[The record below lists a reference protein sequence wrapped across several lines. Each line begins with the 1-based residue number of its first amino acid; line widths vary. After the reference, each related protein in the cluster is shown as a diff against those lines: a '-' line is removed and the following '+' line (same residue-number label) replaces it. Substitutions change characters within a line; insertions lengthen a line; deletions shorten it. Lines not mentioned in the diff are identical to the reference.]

1 MGGRAE
7 SSAGPPGMRWV
18 ATFECCG
25 ERRKLS
31 HRGAAEDEVPLKLKY
46 LQMIPMSNFVRGCLR
61 FALLLPL
68 AAGVY
73 AVTRS
78 THASV
83 PQVQETEGEIVAN
96 LAGGRVIVHVAKDDL
111 VLFATIDHPIET
123 GAPPPRILSLD
134 TTHIG
139 ILLGA
144 SEWKEPAA
152 PQAIR
157 LDRDYQAVGRRD
169 PHYSDPSGA
178 EPDLETIGV
187 TFLERLRPLTSQL
200 HHKIEIKKDDPLFE
214 IVIIGFGANKYGPEV
229 WTVEYRIDQSEVGT
243 REGYLQTRILRPR
256 FEQLYPPEKKQP
268 RFVVEARYPDNIEA
282 PTVMELI
289 QSGDPRV
296 AKLRSSDPK
305 IDKAVELIS
314 KGQAQKADEAAS
326 TDFLRALLPLISDKA
341 TFTLGKM
348 QEQGGFDWI
357 VAPEEPV
364 EKTKNGGE
372 DNRPADAPS
381 LRKRPTPQR

>member
-1 MGGRAE
+1 MGGQLEKSHASFYA
-7 SSAGPPGMRWV
+7 SSGAPPGRQKFHIV
-18 ATFECCG
+18 TLG
-25 ERRKLS
+25 KS
-31 HRGAAEDEVPLKLKY
+31 YHGHSGYP
-46 LQMIPMSNFVRGCLR
+46 QMNSRSDLVRLCLR
-61 FALLLPL
+61 LALLLPL
-68 AAGVY
+68 TAGVY
-73 AVTRS
+73 TVAHSARAS
-78 THASV
+78 T

-134 TTHIG
+134 NTHIG

-152 PQAIR
+152 PQAVR
-157 LDRDYQAVGRRD
+157 LDRDYRSVGRRD
-169 PHYSDPSGA
+169 SHYADPSGA

-200 HHKIEIKKDDPLFE
+200 HHKIEMKKDDPLFE
-214 IVIIGFGANKYGPEV
+214 IVIVGFGANHYGPEV
-229 WTVEYRIDQSEVGT
+229 WTVEYRIEQSEIGT

-268 RFVVEARYPDNIEA
+268 RFLVETRYPDNLPG

-305 IDKAVELIS
+305 IEKAVDLIGR
-314 KGQAQKADEAAS
+314 GQAQKADDDAS
-326 TDFLRALLPLISDKA
+326 TDFLRALLPLISEKA
-341 TFTLGKM
+341 TFTMGKM

-364 EKTKNGGE
+364 EKTKGE
-372 DNRPADAPS
+372 DKDRPPEAPS

>member
-1 MGGRAE
+1 MNFK
-7 SSAGPPGMRWV
+7 SAIV
-18 ATFECCG
+18 
-25 ERRKLS
+25 RRCVRLT
-31 HRGAAEDEVPLKLKY
+31 PLL
-46 LQMIPMSNFVRGCLR
+46 
-61 FALLLPL
+61 AL

-73 AVTRS
+73 GF
-78 THASV
+78 THSARASA
-83 PQVQETEGEIVAN
+83 PQVQETESEIVAN
-96 LAGGRVIVHVAKDDL
+96 LAGRRVIVHVAKDDL

-134 TTHIG
+134 NTHIG

-157 LDRDYQAVGRRD
+157 LDRDYRAVGRRD
-169 PHYSDPSGA
+169 SHYADPTGA

-214 IVIIGFGANKYGPEV
+214 IVIVGFGANHYGPEV
-229 WTVEYRIDQSEVGT
+229 WTVEYRIEQSEVGT

-268 RFVVEARYPDNIEA
+268 RFLVEARYPDNLA
-282 PTVMELI
+282 GPTVMELI

-305 IDKAVELIS
+305 IEKAVDLIS
-314 KGQAQKADEAAS
+314 RGQAQKADDEAS
-326 TDFLRALLPLISDKA
+326 TDFMRALLPLISDKA
-341 TFTLGKM
+341 TFTMGKM

-364 EKTKNGGE
+364 EKAKG
-372 DNRPADAPS
+372 DDKDRPPDAPS

>member
-1 MGGRAE
+1 MALHKFHI
-7 SSAGPPGMRWV
+7 A
-18 ATFECCG
+18 AL
-25 ERRKLS
+25 RKTTYHGL
-31 HRGAAEDEVPLKLKY
+31 RYP
-46 LQMIPMSNFVRGCLR
+46 QMIPRTDFVQCCLR
-61 FALLLPL
+61 LALFLPL
-68 AAGVY
+68 SIGMAARAHG
-73 AVTRS
+73 
-78 THASV
+78 ASE

-111 VLFATIDHPIET
+111 ILFATIDHPIET

-134 TTHIG
+134 NTHIG

-144 SEWKEPAA
+144 SEWREPAA
-152 PQAIR
+152 PKAIR
-157 LDRDYQAVGRRD
+157 LDRDYQSVGRRD
-169 PHYSDPSGA
+169 PHYANPSGA

-229 WTVEYRIDQSEVGT
+229 WTVEYRIEQSEVGT

-268 RFVVEARYPDNIEA
+268 RFMVETRYPDNLSG

-296 AKLRSSDPK
+296 VKIRSSDPK
-305 IDKAVELIS
+305 IEKAVDLIS
-314 KGQAQKADEAAS
+314 RGQAQKADDDAS
-326 TDFLRALLPLISDKA
+326 TDFLRALLPLISEKA
-341 TFTLGKM
+341 TFTMGKM
-348 QEQGGFDWI
+348 QEMGGFDWI
-357 VAPEEPV
+357 VPPEEPV
-364 EKTKNGGE
+364 EKTKTGS
-372 DNRPADAPS
+372 DDKDRPAEAPS

>member
-1 MGGRAE
+1 MNSR
-7 SSAGPPGMRWV
+7 SD
-18 ATFECCG
+18 
-25 ERRKLS
+25 L
-31 HRGAAEDEVPLKLKY
+31 
-46 LQMIPMSNFVRGCLR
+46 VRCCLR
-61 FALLLPL
+61 LALLLPL
-68 AAGVY
+68 MVGVY
-73 AVTRS
+73 AVTRC
-78 THASV
+78 ARAAA

-134 TTHIG
+134 NTHIG
-139 ILLGA
+139 ILFGA

-152 PQAIR
+152 PKAIR

-169 PHYSDPSGA
+169 SHYADPSGA

-214 IVIIGFGANKYGPEV
+214 IVIVGFGAKHYGPEV
-229 WTVEYRIDQSEVGT
+229 WTVEYRIEQSEIGT
-243 REGYLQTRILRPR
+243 REGDLQTRILRPR

-268 RFVVEARYPDNIEA
+268 RFLVETRYPDNLPG

-305 IDKAVELIS
+305 IEKAVDLIS
-314 KGQAQKADEAAS
+314 RGQAQKADDDAS
-326 TDFLRALLPLISDKA
+326 ADFLRALLPLISDKA
-341 TFTLGKM
+341 TFSMGKM

-364 EKTKNGGE
+364 EKTKTEGG
-372 DNRPADAPS
+372 DKDRPADAPS

>member
-1 MGGRAE
+1 MNPR
-7 SSAGPPGMRWV
+7 SDLV
-18 ATFECCG
+18 
-25 ERRKLS
+25 RRS
-31 HRGAAEDEVPLKLKY
+31 
-46 LQMIPMSNFVRGCLR
+46 LR

-68 AAGVY
+68 MAGVY
-73 AVTRS
+73 ALTRS
-78 THASV
+78 AHASA

-134 TTHIG
+134 NTHIG

-144 SEWKEPAA
+144 SEWREPAA
-152 PQAIR
+152 PKPIR
-157 LDRDYQAVGRRD
+157 LDRDYQSVGRRD
-169 PHYSDPSGA
+169 SHYADPSGA

-200 HHKIEIKKDDPLFE
+200 HHKIEMKKDDPLFE
-214 IVIIGFGANKYGPEV
+214 IVIVGFGANHYGPEV
-229 WTVEYRIDQSEVGT
+229 WTVEYRIEQSEIGT

-268 RFVVEARYPDNIEA
+268 KFVVEARYPDNLA
-282 PTVMELI
+282 GPTVMELI

-305 IDKAVELIS
+305 IDKAVDLIS

-341 TFTLGKM
+341 TFTMGKM

-357 VAPEEPV
+357 VPPEEPV
-364 EKTKNGGE
+364 EKTKTG
-372 DNRPADAPS
+372 DDKDRPPDAPS

>member
-1 MGGRAE
+1 MA
-7 SSAGPPGMRWV
+7 V
-18 ATFECCG
+18 L
-25 ERRKLS
+25 RKS
-31 HRGAAEDEVPLKLKY
+31 YHGASGYP
-46 LQMIPMSNFVRGCLR
+46 QMIPRSKFARGCSLL
-61 FALLLPL
+61 ALLLPL
-68 AAGVY
+68 SAGVY

-78 THASV
+78 ARASA

-111 VLFATIDHPIET
+111 ILFATIDHPVET

-134 TTHIG
+134 NTHLG

-144 SEWKEPAA
+144 SEWKDPAA
-152 PQAIR
+152 PKAVR
-157 LDRDYQAVGRRD
+157 LDRDYQAAGRRD
-169 PHYSDPSGA
+169 SHYVDPSGA
-178 EPDLETIGV
+178 EPDLEIIGT

-214 IVIIGFGANKYGPEV
+214 IVIIGFGANRYGPEV
-229 WTVEYRIDQSEVGT
+229 WTVEYRIEQSEIGT

-268 RFVVEARYPDNIEA
+268 RFLVETRYPDNLA
-282 PTVMELI
+282 GPSVMELI
-289 QSGDPRV
+289 QSGDPLV

-305 IDKAVELIS
+305 IEKAVDLIS
-314 KGQAQKADEAAS
+314 RGQAQKADDDAS
-326 TDFLRALLPLISDKA
+326 TDFLRALLPLISEKA
-341 TFTLGKM
+341 TFTMGKM

-357 VAPEEPV
+357 VPPEEPV
-364 EKTKNGGE
+364 EKTKG
-372 DNRPADAPS
+372 DDKDRPPEAPS